1 MKLNHQ
7 SVQVLHHA
15 VEELGGGKYV
25 FNSQTTYRIARHA
38 RKLRDVAHDVE
49 SARIAAAKKLEEGK
63 DIPEIKAQVEEEWR
77 TFLKDE
83 VEVDVEANL
92 TKCDLNLW
100 DESNKEGNKIPA
112 SLLAS
117 LEPLLADK
125 D

>member
-1 MKLNHQ
+1 MQLNHQ
-7 SVQVLHHA
+7 IIQILHHA
-15 VEELGGGKYV
+15 IEELGGGKYV

-38 RKLRDVAHDVE
+38 RKLRDLTQDIE
-49 SARIAAAKKLEEGK
+49 SVRLIAAKNLENSK
-63 DIPEIKAQVEEEWR
+63 DCPETKIKVEEEWR
-77 TFLKDE
+77 SFLKEE

-92 TKCDLNLW
+92 VKQDLNLW

-117 LEPLLADK
+117 LEPLLEDK